1 MSTTNTIKISYRNS
15 PAFDVVACL
24 HAIAKNKDKKITNKR
39 LNSIVSVISKEL
51 YDDIIAYSKITYDWL
66 LILDMVTSLD
76 AKENIPRSIDSILED
91 ISSLSDLEFCKF
103 LIGEHKFDD
112 AMLQSLLDIPELSL
126 DMSQFYPSYVDKRE
140 LYNFIYSRDKIR
152 AQIINTINV
161 FWKKVYRS
169 IWHTNRV
176 GADFALSSLSYKVDG
191 NTNILLKSLNKNLS
205 CVYGQI
211 IYSNIN
217 EYPVFNFPFHR
228 AIKKINVYSS
238 MFLFPH
244 NYMNTFSEQLNL
256 SYALSYEN
264 QSEDNFV
271 DRELVN
277 ELKSVSDKVRLSI
290 LIDTRDNPMTTSQMT
305 ARYSLTIGNISKHIK
320 ILRNANLLHRKRIK
334 HEVFYFSDKEKLS
347 NIISRLIDV
356 TNYSGLMK
364 K

>member
-1 MSTTNTIKISYRNS
+1 MNAMSTTNTIKISYRNS

-161 FWKKVYRS
+161 FWKKFIV
-169 IWHTNRV
+169 
-176 GADFALSSLSYKVDG
+176 LSGTLIGWVL
-191 NTNILLKSLNKNLS
+191 ILH
-205 CVYGQI
+205 Y
-211 IYSNIN
+211 
-217 EYPVFNFPFHR
+217 
-228 AIKKINVYSS
+228 
-238 MFLFPH
+238 
-244 NYMNTFSEQLNL
+244 
-256 SYALSYEN
+256 
-264 QSEDNFV
+264 
-271 DRELVN
+271 
-277 ELKSVSDKVRLSI
+277 
-290 LIDTRDNPMTTSQMT
+290 
-305 ARYSLTIGNISKHIK
+305 
-320 ILRNANLLHRKRIK
+320 LLYRIK
-334 HEVFYFSDKEKLS
+334 WMVIQIYF
-347 NIISRLIDV
+347 
-356 TNYSGLMK
+356 
-364 K
+364 